1 MKKIKLFAIA
11 SAVLTCT
18 AFQADAQFTKGTLM
32 LGTTIGT
39 TGYSSANSDYNYDAG
54 GLRNTGTNTFTF
66 SVGPQIGIF
75 LSPRLVLGA
84 TPAFSINT
92 SHATNNITNTNNTA
106 SATTTNTTTTTVS
119 IGPYVRYYFSNL
131 ATTNWF
137 YGQINGAAG
146 TGSGTTTGTSTSTNS
161 VGSSNG
167 KVSNIFTWNAG
178 GSIGMTHFFYKR
190 IGMDVAIGFNHS
202 NVHNYDTNNTNLTN
216 KTTGIVTESTNNYTL
231 NTSTNGV
238 TFGVGFHWFLKG

>member
-1 MKKIKLFAIA
+1 MKKITVLAIA
-11 SAVLTCT
+11 SAILTCT
-18 AFQADAQFTKGTLM
+18 AFNASAQFAKGTFM

-54 GLRNTGTNTFTF
+54 ELRNAGTNTFTF

-92 SHATNNITNTNNTA
+92 SHATNNITNTNNTS

-119 IGPYVRYYFSNL
+119 LGPFMRYYFSNL
-131 ATTNWF
+131 STTNWF

-146 TGSGTTTGTSTSTNS
+146 SGSGTSTGTSTSS
-161 VGSSNG
+161 SAVGSTNG
-167 KVSNIFTWNAG
+167 KVSDIFTWNAG
-178 GSIGMTHFFYKR
+178 GSIGMTHFFYRR

-202 NVHNYDTNNTNLTN
+202 HVHNYDTNNTNSTN
-216 KTTGIVTESTNNYTL
+216 KTSGNVSESTNNYTL
-231 NTSTNGV
+231 NTDTNGV